1 MVREKLVI
9 LQIATY
15 NSQIWEYAKLGV
27 ATWSPRGPPET
38 KKTPPETPKIG
49 GASLIKDYLK
59 TVQDPI
65 GWFLMPLSDRR
76 P

>member
-1 MVREKLVI
+1 MVPP
-9 LQIATY
+9 
-15 NSQIWEYAKLGV
+15 G
-27 ATWSPRGPPET
+27 SPGNQ
-38 KKTPPETPKIG
+38 KTPPETPKIG